1 MTRLDIGLVI
11 NIPNYES
18 KWLEDNYQM
27 RRTAVDYGVPLLTNM
42 DLVKVFTEAIYQHS
56 KNPNQFTGLEPVS
69 LFEHYQTESDEDA
82 WTDPTEFH

>member
-42 DLVKVFTEAIYQHS
+42 DLVKVFTEAIYQHW
-56 KNPNQFTGLEPVS
+56 NVAQ
-69 LFEHYQTESDEDA
+69 QDEQHII
-82 WTDPTEFH
+82 WRSNKRQKIQWGTHTIFN